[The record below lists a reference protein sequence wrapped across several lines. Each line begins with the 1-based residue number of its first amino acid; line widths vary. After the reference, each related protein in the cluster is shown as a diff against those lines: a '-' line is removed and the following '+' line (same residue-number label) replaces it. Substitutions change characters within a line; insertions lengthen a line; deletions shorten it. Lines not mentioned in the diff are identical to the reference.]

1 MTGRASEISAAD
13 ERSEGSSANAGRSE
27 SVIPYIARR
36 YILCVRMG
44 RGVGRGR
51 QSGCSPNIA
60 RRMTGRAG
68 GSAQLTEGHG
78 RCIVHPGRGFL
89 FV

>member
-36 YILCVRMG
+36 YVLLVRMG
-44 RGVGRGR
+44 RGLGRGR
-51 QSGCSPNIA
+51 QWERSHISAPADLKSVLLSPTHVQSIENKVP
-60 RRMTGRAG
+60 
-68 GSAQLTEGHG
+68 QK
-78 RCIVHPGRGFL
+78 
-89 FV
+89 